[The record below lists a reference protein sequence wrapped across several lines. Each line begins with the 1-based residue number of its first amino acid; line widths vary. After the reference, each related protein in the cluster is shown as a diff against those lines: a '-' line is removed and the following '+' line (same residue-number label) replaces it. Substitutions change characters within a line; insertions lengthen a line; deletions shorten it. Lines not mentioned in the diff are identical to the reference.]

1 MNALLM
7 LPVRV
12 GGKTCGL
19 VELYEM
25 RHRRFTDDDVAVAS
39 FLVAQAERR
48 LEAVGDSEEAR
59 RRPAVY
65 ELPDSGSSRRG
76 PRVR

>member
-1 MNALLM
+1 VQL
-7 LPVRV
+7 R
-12 GGKTCGL
+12 GKAWGL
-19 VELYEM
+19 IELYEM
-25 RHRRFTDDDVAVAS
+25 RHRRFGDEDVAVAQ

-48 LEAVGDSEEAR
+48 LEAIGDPGERR

-65 ELPDSGSSRRG
+65 ELPTDPSARPRT